1 MPLPSA
7 QQRLDEALQAR
18 HALMVG
24 KAAVSL
30 AHGERRLEYTRA
42 KLADLDRYIAALRR
56 EIAGEPNRARNR
68 IIYAVPE

>member
-1 MPLPSA
+1 MPLPPA

-18 HALMVG
+18 HDLMVG
-24 KAAVSL
+24 KATVSL

-56 EIAGEPNRARNR
+56 EIAGEPSLARNR